1 MAERKEFYKQLK
13 SFLRELIV
21 VFPENDDDLLTI
33 TTSINLSMMD
43 DDCDEIRIKFY
54 NALKVAETEILA
66 RDSGIFNNAC
76 VFNWKKST
84 YEYELFDKLHR
95 RGDTFTDND
104 KNVIWDYIILLYR
117 LSKII
122 R

>member
-13 SFLRELIV
+13 SFLRELVV

-33 TTSINLSMMD
+33 TTSINLAMMD
-43 DDCDEIRIKFY
+43 DDCNEIIIKFH
-54 NALKVAETEILA
+54 NALNVAETEIFA
-66 RDSGIFNNAC
+66 RDSSIFNNTC
-76 VFNWKKST
+76 TFNWEKST
-84 YEYELFDKLHR
+84 YEYELFDKLHQR
-95 RGDTFTDND
+95 WDTFTDND